1 MLNSIWQFHHAT
13 LDVGARAARRC
24 GVAVGL
30 ASVAGDIIAEAAP
43 SALLTSLEQTGPVV
57 SEVNTQVD
65 QLRGRL
71 QQVKPYPEPSR
82 DPFNFG
88 TRAVPKPASPPPAPA
103 AIEKPAAPVLPEL
116 VAIVGDA
123 KSARRAVLSAGDDV
137 RFVKVGEATGVFV
150 VQSLSADAM
159 VVDQTTGK
167 SYTVTLR

>member
-1 MLNSIWQFHHAT
+1 MQRLTSALVLLGGAVLLLVWQVSPAT
-13 LDVGARAARRC
+13 
-24 GVAVGL
+24 
-30 ASVAGDIIAEAAP
+30 SSPKAAP

-57 SEVNTQVD
+57 SEVNMQVD

-88 TRAVPKPASPPPAPA
+88 TRAVRKPASPPPAPA
-103 AIEKPAAPVLPEL
+103 AIEMPAAPVLPEL
-116 VAIVGDA
+116 VAIIGDA
-123 KSARRAVLSAGDDV
+123 KRERRAVLSAGDDV

-150 VQSLSADAM
+150 VQSLTADAM
-159 VVDQTTGK
+159 VVVDQTTGK